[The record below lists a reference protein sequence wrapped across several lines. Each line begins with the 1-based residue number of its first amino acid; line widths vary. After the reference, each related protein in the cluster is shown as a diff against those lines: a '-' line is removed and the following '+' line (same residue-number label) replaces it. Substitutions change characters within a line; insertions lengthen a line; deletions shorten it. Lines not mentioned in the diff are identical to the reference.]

1 MNTKKITD
9 LLSGINA
16 IRDLRART
24 INSDV
29 LNEEQL
35 YYLQEGFREGLAT
48 AAIRLA
54 RQIDKICSDDGI
66 PSRYFEIS
74 EEKWWHTHTDEKNG
88 DKGTDDRW

>member
-1 MNTKKITD
+1 MNTEKIKD
-9 LLSGINA
+9 LLNSINA

-54 RQIDKICSDDGI
+54 RQIDNIDGI
-66 PSRYFEIS
+66 PSKYFEFY

>member
-9 LLSGINA
+9 LLNGINA

-54 RQIDKICSDDGI
+54 RQIDKINGI
-66 PSRYFEIS
+66 PSGYFEFS